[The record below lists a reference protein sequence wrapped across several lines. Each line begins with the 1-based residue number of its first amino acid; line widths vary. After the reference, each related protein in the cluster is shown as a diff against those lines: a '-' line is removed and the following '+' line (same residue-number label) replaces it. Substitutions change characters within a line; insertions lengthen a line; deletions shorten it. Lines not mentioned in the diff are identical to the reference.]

1 MIVLRPQYEGEEDS
15 FRQLPLTGDSNEM
28 VPPYYP
34 GTEIDGYM
42 PHRGDFAVVSP
53 RHPTISLIL
62 LINIVELQAPLGR
75 YRCPLETSVYLPFL
89 LDAVMRQRS

>member
-53 RHPTISLIL
+53 RHPTIGLIS
-62 LINIVELQAPLGR
+62 IEEYSGTTGTLGEVSMSFR
-75 YRCPLETSVYLPFL
+75 DFSVPSILT
-89 LDAVMRQRS
+89 

>member
-15 FRQLPLTGDSNEM
+15 FRQPPLTGDSNEM

-53 RHPTISLIL
+53 RHPTIGLIIIL
-62 LINIVELQAPLGR
+62 LINIVELQTLLGG
-75 YRCPLETSVYLPFL
+75 YPNLEMSFRDSSVPSIFN
-89 LDAVMRQRS
+89 